1 MLDLDAS
8 WIWLAINR
16 VSFSMPHNQQWQPC
30 SLFNLK
36 DYNGKFGL
44 MVYNKTNQLTKKGRN
59 DNPINEWVIVIG
71 KHKGFWTGK
80 EYVEV

>member
-1 MLDLDAS
+1 
-8 WIWLAINR
+8 
-16 VSFSMPHNQQWQPC
+16 
-30 SLFNLK
+30 
-36 DYNGKFGL
+36 